1 MCKFRDF
8 FMIKRWKKFEKWPSH
23 FRETFREILFLEGV
37 DRVGPFFAN
46 FHYFQAKNIDYFQEK
61 SVNLLI
67 FLTSNL
73 MIFSMKLHNK
83 INILKQNEKHVFLWI
98 FRKYFGF
105 VKILIFRQNFVKIN
119 VWKKCKKSERLGP
132 SLCPASG

>member
-8 FMIKRWKKFEKWPSH
+8 VMIKCWKKVRKMTVSFSVL
-23 FRETFREILFLEGV
+23 REILFLEGV

-46 FHYFQAKNIDYFQEK
+46 FHYFQAKNIDYFQETT
-61 SVNLLI
+61 VNLLI

-83 INILKQNEKHVFLWI
+83 INILKQNEKRVFL
-98 FRKYFGF
+98 
-105 VKILIFRQNFVKIN
+105 
-119 VWKKCKKSERLGP
+119 
-132 SLCPASG
+132 